1 MSYGYPTSVKRRTTP
16 GVVSRMVGSPS
27 YLRQL
32 DWFLLL
38 AGVGLSVIGALCIWS
53 ATRTKLEGFGSDP
66 QTYLKRHLVNLVIG
80 LVLGFL
86 FSRIDYRLLRAYAPI
101 LYGASLLGLL
111 VVLSPLG
118 SRVNGTKAWIELPAG
133 FSIQPAEFTKLALIL
148 VVASLL
154 SERRDA
160 ESEPST
166 RDVLQSV
173 LLFAVPA
180 ALVLVQP
187 DLGTALIMG
196 VAVYGMIAVSG
207 ARTRLVAGL
216 LLATL
221 VVAFGA
227 VHFDILKPYQVQRLT
242 AFADPNG
249 GGLTYG
255 YNTQQ
260 ARIAI
265 GSGGLTGEGLFH
277 GAQTQRH
284 FVPYNQTD
292 FVYSVAGEE
301 LGFAGAGGIIV
312 LFGVLLWRGVRI
324 ARRATDMYGRLVAV
338 GILCWLSFQAFEN
351 IGMNLGIMPV
361 TGVPLPFLSYGG
373 TSMFAAWI
381 AIGLLENVHLRS
393 QD

>member
-1 MSYGYPTSVKRRTTP
+1 MTYGYPSSVKRPTSP
-16 GVVSRMVGSPS
+16 GPLSRAIGGAS
-27 YLRQL
+27 YLRRL
-32 DWFLLL
+32 DWVLVL
-38 AGVGLSVIGALCIWS
+38 AGIGLSVIGAFCIWS
-53 ATRTKLEGFGSDP
+53 ATRSKLEGFGSDP
-66 QTYLKRHLVNLVIG
+66 QTFFKRHLINLAIG
-80 LVLGFL
+80 LVLGVL

-101 LYGASLLGLL
+101 LFAASLLGLI

-133 FSIQPAEFTKLALIL
+133 FSIQPAEFTKLGLIL
-148 VVASLL
+148 LVASLL
-154 SERRDA
+154 SERRDG
-160 ESEPST
+160 ESEPRT
-166 RDVLQSV
+166 RDVLQV
-173 LLFAVPA
+173 LALFAIPA
-180 ALVLVQP
+180 ALILIQP
-187 DLGTALIMG
+187 DLGTVLIMG
-196 VAVYGMIAVSG
+196 VAVFGMIAVSG
-207 ARTRLVAGL
+207 VRSRLMAGL
-216 LLATL
+216 LLSL
-221 VVAFGA
+221 VVVAFGA
-227 VHFDILKPYQVQRLT
+227 VQFGVLKPYQVQRLT
-242 AFADPNG
+242 AFADPSG
-249 GGLTYG
+249 GGQTYG

-301 LGFAGAGGIIV
+301 LGFVGAGAIIL
-312 LFGVLLWRGVRI
+312 LFGVVLWRGIRI
-324 ARRATDMYGRLVAV
+324 ATRATDMFGRLVAV

-373 TSMFAAWI
+373 TSMFASWI

>member
-1 MSYGYPTSVKRRTTP
+1 MTYGYPTTVKRPAGT
-16 GVVSRMVGSPS
+16 GVVSRIVGGSS
-27 YLRQL
+27 YLRRL
-32 DWFLLL
+32 DWILLL
-38 AGVGLSVIGALCIWS
+38 AAVALSIIGAFCIWS
-53 ATRTKLEGFGSDP
+53 ATRTKLESFGNDP
-66 QTYLKRHLVNLVIG
+66 QTFFKRHLINLAIG

-86 FSRIDYRLLRAYAPI
+86 FSRIDYRLLRAYAPV
-101 LYGASLLGLL
+101 LFGLSVLGLI
-111 VVLSPLG
+111 VVLSPIG
-118 SRVNGTKAWIELPAG
+118 STVNGTKAWIELPAG
-133 FSIQPAEFTKLALIL
+133 FSIQPAEFTKLGLIL

-154 SERRDA
+154 SERRDG
-160 ESEPST
+160 ENEPNT
-166 RDVLQSV
+166 RDILQVLAI
-173 LLFAVPA
+173 FAVPA
-180 ALVLVQP
+180 ALVLIQP

-196 VAVYGMIAVSG
+196 VAVFGMIAVSG
-207 ARTRLVAGL
+207 AKTRLVVGL
-216 LLATL
+216 LLSVI

-227 VHFDILKPYQVQRLT
+227 VQLGVLKPYQVQRLT
-242 AFADPNG
+242 AFADPSG
-249 GGLTYG
+249 GGSTYG

-301 LGFAGAGGIIV
+301 LGFVGGAGIIL
-312 LFGVLLWRGVRI
+312 LFGVVLWRGIRI
-324 ARRATDMYGRLVAV
+324 ASRATDMFGRLVAV

-373 TSMFAAWI
+373 TSMFASWI
-381 AIGLLENVHLRS
+381 AIGLLQNVHLRS